1 MSDQPGVAEV
11 DDADWRDYFG
21 FDTPY
26 DQQAKVIERTIR
38 TAKGKGYFVFEG
50 PCGTGKTMAALTAA
64 SYLIRETDL
73 YDRVVVVTPVKQQL
87 AQFVADMRALNDGR
101 DDPLSAVALD
111 SKGDLCPYEREGI
124 FPDDASVHDRCE
136 DLRDHTSSLVKLN
149 DGEKGGLPKESAI
162 PGVREDAEKWWDPA
176 RAEKLAAA
184 ARQDADTWQSLNTA
198 TLETAGAKS
207 PYPTHQ
213 PTAPDEVLDTDT
225 GNGPLYCPFEA
236 DWYARDKG
244 SPVGFEH
251 GENGVVTI
259 SELLPQSVE
268 HGTCPHRVMQVLLGN
283 AEVVIGNYM
292 HLFDG
297 QTRVLTDAILDEN
310 TFVIVDE
317 AHRVEERVR
326 DILSDRVGLHS
337 LRRARGDLQMLTK
350 HASKT
355 REHKMEVNEAL
366 GTYELSLDHVHR
378 AIEFYNAVMDW
389 MDERITAYLDQ
400 EFDDWHRLIQY
411 DEFPEEDI
419 EIPLRP
425 PESEEID
432 ALSTW
437 AKAEGYGERLWQ
449 AMGPLGVAVDAVL
462 EEIEPNRSTVCGA
475 VGTLM
480 TNWWENSR
488 ATYFRELVL
497 EYSPKELGETANVWE
512 RAFTPALTM
521 YNCLPSEECREIFN
535 TVGGG
540 VLMSATLEPLDV
552 FQEVVGLADFDP
564 ERPVDAHTFDL
575 RFPPENRATWG
586 VDLTPF
592 TARNRGSPTAGED
605 NAVREEYA
613 YALRELARS
622 PGNVLICMPNYR
634 EATWAASRLR
644 EEVSKPVLVDES
656 SSNEDTEALKQTFF
670 DGGEKVLV
678 TSTRGTLTEGVD
690 YDGDKLATCAVVGVP
705 LVNTRSP
712 RVRAVRFAYAEA
724 FGSENAFTYALTV
737 PAVRRTRQ
745 ALGRVIRGPDERG
758 VRALI
763 DQRYCETTRRDDV
776 RACLSAE
783 ERTEQVR
790 MTPMFLSAQIE
801 QFWNK
806 VGDS

>member
-1 MSDQPGVAEV
+1 MSDQPGATAST
-11 DDADWRDYFG
+11 DADWRDYFG
-21 FDTPY
+21 FDAPY

-38 TAKGKGYFVFEG
+38 TARGKGYFLFEG

-64 SYLIRETDL
+64 SYLVRETDL

-87 AQFVADMRALNDGR
+87 AQFVADMRALNAGR
-101 DDPLSAVALD
+101 EEPLSTVALD

-124 FPDDASVHDRCE
+124 FPEDASVHDRCE
-136 DLRDHTSSLVKLN
+136 DLRDQTSSLVKLD
-149 DGEKGGLPKESAI
+149 DGEKGGLPKESAV
-162 PGVREDAEKWWDPA
+162 PGIREDAEKWWDPA

-184 ARQDADTWQSLNTA
+184 ARQDAESWQSLNTA

-213 PTAPDEVLDTDT
+213 PTAPDDALDSSN
-225 GNGPLYCPFEA
+225 GNNPLYCPFEA

-244 SPVGFEH
+244 SPVGFADAES
-251 GENGVVTI
+251 GVVTI
-259 SELLPQSVE
+259 DELLPQSVE
-268 HGTCPHRVMQVLLGN
+268 HGTCPHRVMQVLLQN

-292 HLFDG
+292 HLFDR

-326 DILSDRVGLHS
+326 DILSDRIGLHS
-337 LRRARGDLQMLTK
+337 LRRARGDLRMLVQ
-350 HASKT
+350 HANKT
-355 REHKMEVNEAL
+355 REHKTEVEEAL
-366 GTYELSLDHVHR
+366 ATYEVSLDHVRR
-378 AIEFYNAVMDW
+378 AIEFYDAIADW
-389 MDERITAYLDQ
+389 LDERITAHLDA
-400 EFDDWHRLIQY
+400 EFDDWQRAIQY
-411 DEFPEEDI
+411 GDLPEEDI

-425 PESEEID
+425 PETEEVD
-432 ALSTW
+432 ALSAW
-437 AKAEGYGERLWQ
+437 AEGEGYGENLWQ
-449 AMGPLGVAVDAVL
+449 SMGPLGVAAGAVL
-462 EEIEPNRSTVCGA
+462 EEIDPNRSTVCGA
-475 VGTLM
+475 VGTLL
-480 TNWWENSR
+480 TRWWTQSR

-497 EYSPKELGETANVWE
+497 EYSPKDLGETANVWE
-512 RAFTPALTM
+512 RAFTPALVM
-521 YNCLPSEECREIFN
+521 YNCLPAAECRDVFE

-540 VLMSATLEPLDV
+540 VLMSATLEPLSV
-552 FQEVVGLADFDP
+552 FQEVVGLDEFDAD
-564 ERPVDAHTFDL
+564 RPVDTHTFDL
-575 RFPPENRATWG
+575 RFPRENRATWG

-592 TARNRGSPTAGED
+592 TARNRGSPTAGDD

-634 EATWAASRLR
+634 EATWAAERLR
-644 EEVSKPVLVDES
+644 AEIDKPVLVDES
-656 SSNEDTEALKQTFF
+656 SSNEETEALKQAFF
-670 DGGEKVLV
+670 DGEEKVLV

-690 YDGDKLATCAVVGVP
+690 YDGDKLGTCAVVGVP

-712 RVRAVRFAYAEA
+712 RVRAVRNAYADA
-724 FGSENAFTYALTV
+724 FGPENAFEYALTV

-745 ALGRVIRGPDERG
+745 ALGRVIRGPEERG
-758 VRALI
+758 VRALL
-763 DQRYCETTRRDDV
+763 DQRYCDTARRDGV

-790 MTPMFLSAQIE
+790 MTPMFLDSQIE
-801 QFWNK
+801 RFWN
-806 VGDS
+806 SE